1 MKLDHEIPYYHLW
14 FHEVKDGMLRFT
26 CFKNIRGGGNGAPE
40 DEAREASAKILNL
53 PETKIKM
60 IPRQSGSPRPDPM
73 VNICDLPELHKAR
86 IRILSAEKELH
97 QAKRVYSDM
106 IRALEDQYYQN
117 GNVAKRVR

>member
-1 MKLDHEIPYYHLW
+1 MKLDHEIPYYRLW

-26 CFKNIRGGGNGAPE
+26 CFKNLRGGGTGAPE

-60 IPRQSGSPRPDPM
+60 IPHQSGSPRPDPM
-73 VNICDLPELHKAR
+73 VYIADLPELHKAKTR
-86 IRILSAEKELH
+86 VDRAELELY
-97 QAKRVYSDM
+97 QAKRVYSEM

-117 GNVAKRVR
+117 GSVTKRVR